1 MLKITTIQE
10 SGRDVLLKL
19 EGKITE
25 QWAALLDGECRAYLR
40 QNKAVYLD
48 CSHVSTSMDGASRS
62 SMRFPC
68 TCHPGERSGPC
79 DGAAPDWR
87 PIMNVDTFIVTESMS
102 HRMVAGRKPELSQ
115 SAAVAN
121 REVALLARLRQG
133 DEGAFDEVVT
143 RHHSALIRMAM
154 GYVADREVAE
164 EVVQD
169 TWMVVIEK
177 LGRFEGRSSLRTW
190 IFGIMIHK
198 AKDRGVRE
206 KRHTTFSSFESA
218 DDDGDEAID
227 PSRFHQSGE
236 WAGHWAF
243 PPQPWDDQTPEKLLA
258 SQQAVTAMNRAIEVL
273 PRTLKDV
280 LILRDVEGVEAKE
293 VCHILKITETNL
305 YVRLHRARERVR
317 QAVET
322 YLEGRPS
329 AV

>member
-1 MLKITTIQE
+1 
-10 SGRDVLLKL
+10 
-19 EGKITE
+19 
-25 QWAALLDGECRAYLR
+25 
-40 QNKAVYLD
+40 
-48 CSHVSTSMDGASRS
+48 
-62 SMRFPC
+62 
-68 TCHPGERSGPC
+68 
-79 DGAAPDWR
+79 
-87 PIMNVDTFIVTESMS
+87 MNVDTFTVTEPLS
-102 HRMVAGRKPELSQ
+102 HRMVAGRKPELRQ
-115 SAAVAN
+115 SAAVVHE
-121 REVALLARLRQG
+121 EVALLARLRQG
-133 DEGAFDEVVT
+133 DEGAFDELVT

-169 TWMVVIEK
+169 TWMAVIEG
-177 LGRFEGRSSLRTW
+177 LDRFQGRSSLRTW

-206 KRHTTFSSFESA
+206 KRHTNFSSFESLDEES
-218 DDDGDEAID
+218 DDMID

-258 SQQAVTAMNRAIEVL
+258 SQQAVNAMNKAIEAL
-273 PRTLKDV
+273 PQTLKDV

-293 VCHILKITETNL
+293 ACDILKISETNL

-329 AV
+329 VV